1 MLIVT
6 RIYMLKYHF
15 ILVNLLL
22 LLGFSQII
30 ALFDWWKLTFKC
42 KICLLGVASS
52 CATFEVKS
60 VHLLRSSIL
69 AYL

>member
-15 ILVNLLL
+15 ILVNLL

-42 KICLLGVASS
+42 KICFLGVASS
-52 CATFEVKS
+52 CTTFEVRS